1 MSAPAKFTFNQD
13 FGAPRTAKPTI
24 DLAAHEAKLMEAEAT
39 GRRAGVE
46 AGKAEARTAAEQRA
60 AAALERIAAAAEALI
75 GGLAAVEARLET
87 EAVEVAVAV
96 AKKLAAAL
104 IERESFAE
112 MAALASGCFRHLT
125 NSPHVVVR
133 VNDAEH
139 ALLAGRIEELARRLG
154 VTSQL
159 VVLGEPGIR
168 TGDCRI
174 EWADGGVVR
183 DEEAI
188 AAAIDEAVTRY
199 ITARLA
205 AAGVPQASRRA
216 DP

>member
-1 MSAPAKFTFNQD
+1 MGSSVKFLFNQD
-13 FGAPRTAKPTI
+13 FGERQAAKPSV
-24 DLAAHEAKLMEAEAT
+24 DLAAHEARLKDAEAA
-39 GRRAGVE
+39 GRRAGIE
-46 AGKAEARTAAEQRA
+46 AGKAEALAGAGQRA
-60 AAALERIAAAAEALI
+60 AVALERIAAAAEALI

-104 IERESFAE
+104 VEREPAAE
-112 MAALASGCFRHLT
+112 MAALATGCFRQLT

-139 ALLAGRIEELARRLG
+139 ALIAGRIEEIARLRGLA
-154 VTSQL
+154 SQL

-168 TGDCRI
+168 TGDGRI
-174 EWADGGVVR
+174 EWADGGIVR
-183 DEEAI
+183 DRDAI
-188 AAAIDEAVTRY
+188 AAAVDEAVSRY

-205 AAGVPQASRRA
+205 AAGVPQAARRS